1 MSESR
6 VRENRTHG
14 SRRRELEIGYGA
26 DIEALSTE
34 RESKP
39 TRPTCSHYASSRPY
53 LDRCP
58 GLVRIYNRIGSRSS
72 LIISSRL
79 VVLSLSIITDRST
92 HDHEQIFSAK
102 IGSDMRV

>member
-53 LDRCP
+53 HHH
-58 GLVRIYNRIGSRSS
+58 RS
-72 LIISSRL
+72 
-79 VVLSLSIITDRST
+79 VQP
-92 HDHEQIFSAK
+92 H
-102 IGSDMRV
+102 

>member
-6 VRENRTHG
+6 VRENRMHG

-53 LDRCP
+53 LD
-58 GLVRIYNRIGSRSS
+58 LLANTQQETVDKIE
-72 LIISSRL
+72 
-79 VVLSLSIITDRST
+79 DF
-92 HDHEQIFSAK
+92 FSGRA
-102 IGSDMRV
+102 